1 MNKSHITIGSIVG
14 TSGIKGYV
22 KVKCFTENPKDIK
35 TFSKV
40 FDAKGQD
47 YKIQTVVSVKGSIAV
62 VKISG
67 IESIEDAEKLIG
79 TDLLVERSD
88 LPDVNDGGF
97 YYADLVGMDVF
108 FEDDTK
114 LGVVVDV
121 MNYGASDV
129 LEIGTL
135 EDGKTTMYPF
145 TDDFIVEVNTDA
157 RKIIVKKPLMF

>member
-14 TSGIKGYV
+14 TSGIKGYL
-22 KVKCFTENPKDIK
+22 KVKCFTEDPKDIK
-35 TFSKV
+35 TFSKI
-40 FDAKGQD
+40 FDAKGKD
-47 YKIQTVVSVKGSIAV
+47 YKIQTIVSVKGSVAV
-62 VKISG
+62 VKIAG

-79 TDLLVERSD
+79 TDLLVDRAD

-108 FEDDTK
+108 FEDGSK

-145 TDDFIVEVNTDA
+145 TDDFVVEVDNDA